1 MGIVQDGLATVLSRN
16 WWKLLLRGLVAIGF
30 GVLTFS
36 NPGISLAAL
45 VLTFGVYA
53 LIDGILAIWTAIAG
67 RDRIEHWVVLLLGGL
82 SSFGIGVITFMAP
95 GITAIALLFYI
106 ALWAILVG
114 VIGII
119 AGVRLR
125 KEITGEWALIL
136 SGLVAVAFGVFLIA
150 RPGVGALSILS
161 ILATFAILYG
171 ILLSMVAF
179 KVKGLAGALGK
190 A

>member
-30 GVLTFS
+30 GVLTFIR
-36 NPGISLAAL
+36 PGISLAAL
-45 VLTFGVYA
+45 VLTFGAYA
-53 LIDGILAIWTAIAG
+53 LIDGVLAIWTAIDG
-67 RDRIEHWVVLLLGGL
+67 RDRIEHWVVLLIGGL
-82 SSFGIGVITFMAP
+82 SSVGIGILTFMAP

-114 VIGII
+114 VTGII

-150 RPGVGALSILS
+150 RPVVGALSILS

-179 KVKGLAGALGK
+179 KVKGLAGAFGK